1 MGRRVGG
8 GRGGAGVGGRGGG
21 SPRWKVAPQCGWVP
35 CVVKSHTRSGTA
47 WGAHTE
53 RRLGCTA
60 SDCGR
65 RLRGRLREASRATL
79 RGARGPSS
87 ALGAQRAA
95 VRTRE
100 GALGRGWPALPLPAR
115 KWRVC
120 LSQLGHHRHVL
131 LPRCVVDTV
140 HQRPVVEARAPATVC
155 TRRAWVQVHMQ
166 CMCRA
171 RAVHISCAC
180 AVLRAHVSCTCS
192 AKSWPEVLL
201 VQREAEPPDE
211 VQPAA
216 GGERQP
222 PDGAWR
228 PNEVESATAGQGAA
242 AAAALRQPHT
252 TRTTLAGLPTAW
264 TSEWAS
270 GAVDGRMGC
279 CILTV
284 RQCRYWVGSVVR
296 AALC

>member
-100 GALGRGWPALPLPAR
+100 GALGRGWPAKKGGCLGAWVAGSAAASQEMEGVFEPAR
-115 KWRVC
+115 PPPPRTPPT
-120 LSQLGHHRHVL
+120 LRGGHSPPAASSRGPRACNRMHQACMGSSAHAVHVQGTCSSHL
-131 LPRCVVDTV
+131 MCMCSAQGTCVV
-140 HQRPVVEARAPATVC
+140 H
-155 TRRAWVQVHMQ
+155 
-166 CMCRA
+166 
-171 RAVHISCAC
+171 
-180 AVLRAHVSCTCS
+180 
-192 AKSWPEVLL
+192 
-201 VQREAEPPDE
+201 VQREE
-211 VQPAA
+211 
-216 GGERQP
+216 
-222 PDGAWR
+222 
-228 PNEVESATAGQGAA
+228 
-242 AAAALRQPHT
+242 
-252 TRTTLAGLPTAW
+252 LA
-264 TSEWAS
+264 
-270 GAVDGRMGC
+270 
-279 CILTV
+279 
-284 RQCRYWVGSVVR
+284 
-296 AALC
+296 